1 LGCHVGQGKRA
12 FSIAKGHHWNDADM
26 HITILAFGS
35 RGDVQPCVA
44 LGLGLQRAGHKVRL
58 VALSQFETFV
68 ESRALDFFSLG
79 VDMHDLRK
87 AGREF
92 KPNMERMQEGFWQAS
107 QGTQAIIFST
117 LGINAYHVAEKL
129 EVPCLWALTIPIF
142 GRTRTRPALLP
153 PLPLGSGYNLL
164 AHILT
169 EQGTQQTIG
178 RLFNSWRQAWLNL
191 PPIQLHRWPY
201 TQLRGQPVPMLYC
214 YSPAVVP
221 KPPDWGEHA
230 HVTGYW
236 FLDHPPDWQPPAD
249 LVDFLESGPPPIYV
263 GLGSISSR
271 DPEKTSR
278 IVLDALRQ
286 SGQRGVIATGWGGLS
301 QSDLPDEVFVTEA
314 VPHDWLFPRMA
325 AVVHHGGAG
334 TTGAGLRA
342 GVPSIIVPVSND
354 QPFWGR
360 RVKALGAGPAPIP
373 RKRLTADRLAH
384 AICVAVT
391 DEAIRKRAAELG
403 ETIRAED
410 GVANAVRIINQTLG
424 GSPTTR

>member
-1 LGCHVGQGKRA
+1 
-12 FSIAKGHHWNDADM
+12 M

-44 LGLGLQRAGHKVRL
+44 LGLGLQRVGHKARL
-58 VALSQFETFV
+58 VALDQFKAFV
-68 ESRALDFFSLG
+68 ESRGLDFFSLG
-79 VDMHDLRK
+79 VDLHDLRK

-92 KPNMERMQEGFWQAS
+92 KPNMERMQESFWQAS
-107 QGTQAIIFST
+107 RGTEAIIFST
-117 LGINAYHVAEKL
+117 LGINGYHVAEKL
-129 EVPCLWALTIPIF
+129 EIPCLWALTIPIY

-164 AHILT
+164 AHIIT

-178 RLFNSWRQAWLNL
+178 RLFNSWRQARLGL

-201 TQLRGQPVPMLYC
+201 TELRGQPVPMLYC
-214 YSPAVVP
+214 YSPAVLP
-221 KPPDWGEHA
+221 KPPDWSEHA

-236 FLDHPPDWQPPAD
+236 FLDHPADWRPPAD
-249 LVDFLESGPPPIYV
+249 LVDYLESGPPPIYA
-263 GLGSISSR
+263 GFGSITR

-286 SGQRGVIATGWGGLS
+286 SGQRGVMATDWGGLS
-301 QSDLPDEVFVTEA
+301 QSDLPDDVFVTQP

-354 QPFWGR
+354 QPFWAR
-360 RVKALGAGPAPIP
+360 RVNALGAGPTPIS

-384 AICVAVT
+384 TIGVALR
-391 DEAIRKRAAELG
+391 DESIRKRAAELG
-403 ETIRAED
+403 ERIRAED
-410 GVANAVRIINQTLG
+410 GVANAVRIINQALG
-424 GSPTTR
+424 GSPTNRCPYP

>member
-1 LGCHVGQGKRA
+1 
-12 FSIAKGHHWNDADM
+12 
-26 HITILAFGS
+26 
-35 RGDVQPCVA
+35 
-44 LGLGLQRAGHKVRL
+44 
-58 VALSQFETFV
+58 
-68 ESRALDFFSLG
+68 
-79 VDMHDLRK
+79 
-87 AGREF
+87 
-92 KPNMERMQEGFWQAS
+92 
-107 QGTQAIIFST
+107 
-117 LGINAYHVAEKL
+117 
-129 EVPCLWALTIPIF
+129 
-142 GRTRTRPALLP
+142 
-153 PLPLGSGYNLL
+153 
-164 AHILT
+164 
-169 EQGTQQTIG
+169 
-178 RLFNSWRQAWLNL
+178 
-191 PPIQLHRWPY
+191 
-201 TQLRGQPVPMLYC
+201 MLYC

-278 IVLDALRQ
+278 IVLDSLRQ
-286 SGQRGVIATGWGGLS
+286 AGQRGVIATGWGGLS

-342 GVPSIIVPVSND
+342 SVPSIIVPVSND